1 MLILA
6 HRGASADAPEN
17 TLTAFRLAAE
27 QRADGVELD
36 VQVCATGEVVV
47 CHDERLDRLA
57 RVNAEVLHTSWR
69 RLRTFDVGSPLGFA
83 PERIPLLEEVL
94 ELLPRSMRVNVELK
108 CETLDDHGL
117 TRRAVEVI
125 RACGAEDR
133 VLVSSF
139 NPLCLWRLME
149 LAPELPRGYLIDPD
163 RSFALHGWGIAPLVS
178 GHSVHP
184 FWKQTTKASVA
195 RWRSTGLELAVWTV
209 DDPEEARRLRELGVR
224 YLITN
229 RPGFMRAELEKR

>member
-1 MLILA
+1 MLLLA

-17 TLTAFRLAAE
+17 TLSAFRLAVE
-27 QRADGVELD
+27 QGADGVELD
-36 VQVCATGEVVV
+36 VQVCASGEVVV

-83 PERIPLLEEVL
+83 EERIPLLEEVL
-94 ELLPRSMRVNVELK
+94 ELLPAGMRVNVELK

-117 TRRAVEVI
+117 TRRAVQVI
-125 RACGAEDR
+125 RACDAMDR
-133 VLVSSF
+133 VLISSF
-139 NPLCLWRLME
+139 NPLCLWRLMA
-149 LAPELPRGYLIDPD
+149 LAPGLPRGYLIDPD

-184 FWKQTTKASVA
+184 NHRQVTASRTA
-195 RWRSTGLELAVWTV
+195 MWRAAGLELAAWTV
-209 DDPEEARRLRELGVR
+209 DAPDEARRLRELGVR

-229 RPGFMRAELEKR
+229 KPGFIRGELSRS